1 MLRSNI
7 WWNDIVLK
15 SFTPK
20 DWLENFR
27 MSKQTFW
34 YLCMSALQ
42 RHDTVMCQSISLE
55 KRVAIALWCL
65 ATPTEYK
72 TIGHLFGV
80 ARSSVCEVVHEV
92 CAAIVQQL
100 LKVYIKFPEGEELD
114 PVVLGF
120 KRKIAIR
127 QCVGT
132 IDGSHIPICGP
143 AGNQTDFYNRK
154 CWYSVVQGLV
164 DANYRFLD
172 INIGWSGSIHD
183 ARILP
188 TLHCMTK
195 FVMRIYCQTRP
206 NSFMVLV
213 YHFI

>member
-1 MLRSNI
+1 MPI
-7 WWNDIVLK
+7 DI
-15 SFTPK
+15 PG
-20 DWLENFR
+20 
-27 MSKQTFW
+27 
-34 YLCMSALQ
+34 
-42 RHDTVMCQSISLE
+42 
-55 KRVAIALWCL
+55 
-65 ATPTEYK
+65 TPTEYK

-143 AGNQTDFYNRK
+143 AGNHTDFYNRK
-154 CWYSVVQGLV
+154 GWYSVVQGLV

-195 FVMRIYCQTRP
+195 FVMRIYCQTQLHGVGIP
-206 NSFMVLV
+206 LYIIGDAAYPLQSWLMKPFPHNGALSMEEQFA
-213 YHFI
+213 